1 MYFYFVGLKGG
12 ASHHLTWLPYKKHIT
27 IFSCFFSFFPHF
39 LLFLHQSEVKKRIG
53 KNVKKHTLAYKR
65 SAKQMYGSQ
74 NIQHALVSF
83 FCSNLIF
90 RFSSSRNSVSF
101 SSKAPTAILED
112 RIRVDTTI
120 YQYICKNLFCTGIW
134 KLGCFESLRIV
145 VTLQPVIA
153 WKVTKVVQ
161 PQMWPFMLVV

>member
-27 IFSCFFSFFPHF
+27 ICSCFFSFLPHF

-101 SSKAPTAILED
+101 SSKAPTAILEN
-112 RIRVDTTI
+112 RIRVRYNNLPVHI
-120 YQYICKNLFCTGIW
+120 QKLILHWYLKAFFFFFLKGWWHLVAFIFKRSNLFTR
-134 KLGCFESLRIV
+134 L
-145 VTLQPVIA
+145 
-153 WKVTKVVQ
+153 
-161 PQMWPFMLVV
+161 